1 MHGKESHF
9 KLECRDCAWTEWQ
22 QVLDDAILDS
32 NFQSQGGD
40 KFLVPSGQNLQQKI
54 IGCRDWIDITSP
66 GYGPLNGS
74 TILKLLKF
82 T

>member
-1 MHGKESHF
+1 M
-9 KLECRDCAWTEWQ
+9 EWQ

-40 KFLVPSGQNLQQKI
+40 KFLVPSGKNLQQKI